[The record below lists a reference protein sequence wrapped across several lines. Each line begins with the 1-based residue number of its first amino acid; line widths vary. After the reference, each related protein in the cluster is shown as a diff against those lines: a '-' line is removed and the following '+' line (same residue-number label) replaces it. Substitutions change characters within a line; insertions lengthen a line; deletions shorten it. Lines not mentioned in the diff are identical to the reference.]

1 MADRQEIIV
10 RANSFPELVSSIGS
24 YGSRYAID
32 KLWMVSRWWP
42 WSDYYYARL
51 VLKPTVK
58 PKFKIKIGPVSM
70 RDLPQRPKPPH
81 LVFSIGPVTARS

>member
-1 MADRQEIIV
+1 MADRQTIIV
-10 RANSFPELVSSIGS
+10 RADNFPGLVSSISSHGDG
-24 YGSRYAID
+24 YTID
-32 KLWMVSRWWP
+32 KIWCVNRWLP
-42 WSDYYYARL
+42 WLYYYYARL

-81 LVFSIGPVTARS
+81 LVFAIGPVTVRS